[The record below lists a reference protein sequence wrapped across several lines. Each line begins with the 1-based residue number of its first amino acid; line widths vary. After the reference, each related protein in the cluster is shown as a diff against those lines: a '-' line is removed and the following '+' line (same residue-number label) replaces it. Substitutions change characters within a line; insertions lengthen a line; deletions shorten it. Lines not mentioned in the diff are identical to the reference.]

1 MSRPAV
7 SIIVPTYNRADLLR
21 LALDSLARQTD
32 RDFETIIV
40 DDGSTEDIAPVAE
53 HHSVR
58 PSVFRQSRSGPAA
71 ARNRGVA
78 EAAAELIA
86 FLDSDDE
93 WLPSKLQRYLDAM
106 RAKPDVAIWYGPMS

>member
-7 SIIVPTYNRADLLR
+7 SIIVPTYNRAELLR
-21 LALDSLARQTD
+21 LALDSLVRQTD

-40 DDGSTEDIAPVAE
+40 DDGSTEDISTVAE
-53 HHSVR
+53 EHSVR
-58 PSVFRQSRSGPAA
+58 PRVIRQSRSGPAG

-78 EAAAELIA
+78 EAAADLIA

-93 WLPSKLQRYLDAM
+93 WLPSKLQRYRDAM
-106 RAKPDVAIWYGPMS
+106 TAQPDVAIWYGP